1 MRNSSLGF
9 IDGGGTKMAF
19 QVAYHT
25 DIGIKK
31 KTNQDGLLLKTAR
44 TPEGEI
50 GLFVI
55 CDGMGGLSHGELASA
70 TVIRG
75 MSDWFDNDLPE
86 LLEVGTIEKEVPK
99 KLEERVRELNKKIL
113 DYGKAS
119 HIKLGTTITA
129 LLILHKQYYIVQIG
143 DSRAYSISDQLV
155 KLTEDQTLV
164 ERELQRGNLT
174 AEQAKIDPRRNV
186 LLQCVGATKDINVV
200 ITSGEV
206 NAGTMYMLCTD
217 GFYHEIRDDEML
229 TNLNPLNFTEEAR
242 MKDKIVELVELA
254 KERQETD
261 NISVLLAKVI

>member
-1 MRNSSLGF
+1 
-9 IDGGGTKMAF
+9 MAF

-75 MSDWFDNDLPE
+75 MSDWFDRDLPE
-86 LLEVGTIEKEVPK
+86 LLEEGNIDKEVPV
-99 KLEERVRELNKKIL
+99 KLEERVRELNQKIL
-113 DYGKAS
+113 EYGEVS
-119 HIKLGTTITA
+119 NIKLGTTITA

-143 DSRAYSISDQLV
+143 DSRAYSINDKLI

-164 ERELQRGNLT
+164 ERELQRGNIT
-174 AEQAKIDPRRNV
+174 AEQARIDPRRNV

-206 NAGTMYMLCTD
+206 QAGTMYMLCTD
-217 GFYHEIRDDEML
+217 GFYHEIKDEEML
-229 TNLNPLNFTEEAR
+229 ANLNPQHFTEEKH
-242 MKDKIVELVELA
+242 MKTKLIELVELA

-261 NISVLLAKVI
+261 NISILLAKRDMGTVLASQ

>member
-1 MRNSSLGF
+1 
-9 IDGGGTKMAF
+9 MAF

-31 KTNQDGLLLKTAR
+31 KTNQDGLLLKTAK
-44 TPEGEI
+44 TPQGEV

-75 MSDWFDNDLPE
+75 MSDWFDHDLPE
-86 LLEVGTIEKEVPK
+86 LLESAMMEKEIPVM
-99 KLEERVRELNKKIL
+99 LEKRVRELNAKIL
-113 DYGKAS
+113 EYGEAS
-119 HIKLGTTITA
+119 NIKLGTTITA
-129 LLILHKQYYIVQIG
+129 LFILYSQYFIIQIG
-143 DSRAYSISDQLV
+143 DSRAYSINDQLL
-155 KLTEDQTLV
+155 KLTKDQTLV
-164 ERELQRGNLT
+164 ERELQRGNIT
-174 AEQAKIDPRRNV
+174 AEQARIDPRRNV

-206 NAGTMYMLCTD
+206 KTGTMYMLCTD
-217 GFYHEIRDDEML
+217 GFYHEINDNEML
-229 TNLNPLNFTEEAR
+229 TNLNPQKFNGEAR

>member
-1 MRNSSLGF
+1 
-9 IDGGGTKMAF
+9 MAF

-31 KTNQDGLLLKTAR
+31 KTNQDGLLLKTAK
-44 TPEGEI
+44 TPHGEV

-75 MSDWFDNDLPE
+75 MSDWFDHDLPE
-86 LLEVGTIEKEVPK
+86 LLESAMMEKEIPVM
-99 KLEERVRELNKKIL
+99 LEKRVRELNAKIL
-113 DYGKAS
+113 EYGEAS

-129 LLILHKQYYIVQIG
+129 LFILYSQYFIIQIG
-143 DSRAYSISDQLV
+143 DSRAYSIDDQLL

-164 ERELQRGNLT
+164 ERELQRGNIS
-174 AEQAKIDPRRNV
+174 AEQARIDPRRNV

-206 NAGTMYMLCTD
+206 KQGTMYMLCTD
-217 GFYHEIRDDEML
+217 GFYHEINDNEML
-229 TNLNPLNFTEEAR
+229 TNLNPLNFTEGAK

-261 NISVLLAKVI
+261 NISVLLTKVI

>member
-1 MRNSSLGF
+1 
-9 IDGGGTKMAF
+9 MAF

-31 KTNQDGLLLKTAR
+31 KTNQDGLLLKTAK
-44 TPEGEI
+44 TPQGEV

-55 CDGMGGLSHGELASA
+55 CDGMGGLSHGELASG

-75 MSDWFDNDLPE
+75 MSDWFDNNLPE
-86 LLEVGTIEKEVPK
+86 LLESDMMEKEIPIM
-99 KLEERVRELNKKIL
+99 LEKRVRELNAKIL
-113 DYGKAS
+113 GYGEAS
-119 HIKLGTTITA
+119 NIKLGTTITA
-129 LLILHKQYYIVQIG
+129 LFILYSQYFIIQIG
-143 DSRAYSISDQLV
+143 DSRAYSINDELL

-164 ERELQRGNLT
+164 ERELRRGNIT
-174 AEQAKIDPRRNV
+174 AEQARIDPRRNV

-206 NAGTMYMLCTD
+206 KTGTMYMLCTD
-217 GFYHEIRDDEML
+217 GFYHEINDNEML
-229 TNLNPLNFTEEAR
+229 TNLNPQNFNGEAR

>member
-1 MRNSSLGF
+1 
-9 IDGGGTKMAF
+9 MAF

-31 KTNQDGLLLKTAR
+31 KTNQDGLLLKTAK
-44 TPEGEI
+44 TPQGEV

-75 MSDWFDNDLPE
+75 MSDWFDHDLPE
-86 LLEVGTIEKEVPK
+86 LLESAMMEKEIPVM
-99 KLEERVRELNKKIL
+99 LEKRVRELNAKIL
-113 DYGKAS
+113 EYGEAS
-119 HIKLGTTITA
+119 SIKLGTTITA
-129 LLILHKQYYIVQIG
+129 LFILYSQYFIIQIG
-143 DSRAYSISDQLV
+143 DSRAYSIDDQLL

-164 ERELQRGNLT
+164 ERELQRGNIT
-174 AEQAKIDPRRNV
+174 AEQARIDPRRNV

-200 ITSGEV
+200 ISSGEV
-206 NAGTMYMLCTD
+206 KLGTMYMLCTD
-217 GFYHEIRDDEML
+217 GFYHEINDSEML
-229 TNLNPLNFTEEAR
+229 SNLGPQNFTEEAR

-261 NISVLLAKVI
+261 NISVLLTKVI

>member
-1 MRNSSLGF
+1 
-9 IDGGGTKMAF
+9 MAF

-31 KTNQDGLLLKTAR
+31 KTNQDGLLLKTAK
-44 TPEGEI
+44 TPQGEV

-75 MSDWFDNDLPE
+75 MSDWFDNNLPE
-86 LLEVGTIEKEVPK
+86 LLESDMMEKEIPVM
-99 KLEERVRELNKKIL
+99 LEKRVRELNAKIL
-113 DYGKAS
+113 EYGEAS
-119 HIKLGTTITA
+119 SIKLGTTITA
-129 LLILHKQYYIVQIG
+129 LFILYSQYFIIQIG
-143 DSRAYSISDQLV
+143 DSRAYSIYDQLL

-164 ERELQRGNLT
+164 ERELQRGNIT
-174 AEQAKIDPRRNV
+174 AEQARIDPRRNV

-206 NAGTMYMLCTD
+206 KQGTMYMLCTD
-217 GFYHEIRDDEML
+217 GFYHEINDNEML
-229 TNLNPLNFTEEAR
+229 TNLNPQNFNGEAR

>member
-1 MRNSSLGF
+1 
-9 IDGGGTKMAF
+9 MAF

-31 KTNQDGLLLKTAR
+31 KTNQDGLLLKTAK
-44 TPEGEI
+44 TPQGEV

-75 MSDWFDNDLPE
+75 MSDWFDNNLPE
-86 LLEVGTIEKEVPK
+86 LLESDMMEKEIPVM
-99 KLEERVRELNKKIL
+99 LEKRVRELNAKIL
-113 DYGKAS
+113 EYGEAS
-119 HIKLGTTITA
+119 SIKLGTTITA
-129 LLILHKQYYIVQIG
+129 LFILYSQYFIIQIG
-143 DSRAYSISDQLV
+143 DSRAYSINDQLL

-164 ERELQRGNLT
+164 ERELQRGNIT
-174 AEQAKIDPRRNV
+174 AEQARIDPRRNV

-206 NAGTMYMLCTD
+206 KQGTMYMLCTD
-217 GFYHEIRDDEML
+217 GFYHEINDNEML
-229 TNLNPLNFTEEAR
+229 TNLNPQNFNGEAR

>member
-1 MRNSSLGF
+1 
-9 IDGGGTKMAF
+9 MAF

-31 KTNQDGLLLKTAR
+31 KTNQDGLLLKTAK

-50 GLFVI
+50 GLFII

-86 LLEVGTIEKEVPK
+86 LLESGIAETDIPG

-113 DYGKAS
+113 DYGEVS
-119 HIKLGTTITA
+119 NIKLGTTITA

-143 DSRAYSISDQLV
+143 DSRAYSINHKLV

-164 ERELQRGNLT
+164 ERELQRGNIS
-174 AEQAKIDPRRNV
+174 AEQARIDPRRNV
-186 LLQCVGATKDINVV
+186 LLQCVGATKNINVV

-206 NAGTMYMLCTD
+206 ESGTMYMLCTD
-217 GFYHEIRDDEML
+217 GFYHEISDEEML
-229 TNLNPLNFTEEAR
+229 ANLNPHHFTKEKS
-242 MKDKIVELVELA
+242 MKDKLVELVELA
-254 KERQETD
+254 KQRQETD
-261 NISVLLAKVI
+261 NISILLAKRDMGTVLASQ

>member
-1 MRNSSLGF
+1 
-9 IDGGGTKMAF
+9 MAF

-31 KTNQDGLLLKTAR
+31 KTNQDGLLLKTAK
-44 TPEGEI
+44 TPQGEV

-75 MSDWFDNDLPE
+75 LSDWFDHNLPE
-86 LLEVGTIEKEVPK
+86 LLESDMMEKEIPVM
-99 KLEERVRELNKKIL
+99 LEKRVRELNATIL
-113 DYGKAS
+113 GYGEAS
-119 HIKLGTTITA
+119 NIKLGTTITA
-129 LLILHKQYYIVQIG
+129 LFILYSQYFIIQIG
-143 DSRAYSISDQLV
+143 DSRAYSISDQLL

-164 ERELQRGNLT
+164 ERELQRGNIT
-174 AEQAKIDPRRNV
+174 AEQARIDPRRNV

-206 NAGTMYMLCTD
+206 KQGTMYMLCTD
-217 GFYHEIRDDEML
+217 GFYHEINDSEML
-229 TNLNPLNFTEEAR
+229 TNLNPQNFNGEAR

>member
-1 MRNSSLGF
+1 
-9 IDGGGTKMAF
+9 MAF

-31 KTNQDGLLLKTAR
+31 KTNQDGLLLKTAK
-44 TPEGEI
+44 TPRGEV

-75 MSDWFDNDLPE
+75 MSDWFDNNLPE
-86 LLEVGTIEKEVPK
+86 LLESDMMEKEIPVMLDK
-99 KLEERVRELNKKIL
+99 RVRELNAKIL
-113 DYGKAS
+113 EYGETS
-119 HIKLGTTITA
+119 NIKLGTTITA
-129 LLILHKQYYIVQIG
+129 LFILYSQYFIIQIG
-143 DSRAYSISDQLV
+143 DSRAYSINDELL

-164 ERELQRGNLT
+164 ERELQRGNIT
-174 AEQAKIDPRRNV
+174 AEQARIDPRRNV

-206 NAGTMYMLCTD
+206 KTGTMYMLCTD
-217 GFYHEIRDDEML
+217 GFYHEINDNEML
-229 TNLNPLNFTEEAR
+229 INLNPQNFNGEAR

>member
-1 MRNSSLGF
+1 
-9 IDGGGTKMAF
+9 MAF

-31 KTNQDGLLLKTAR
+31 KTNQDGLLLKTAK
-44 TPEGEI
+44 TPQGEV

-75 MSDWFDNDLPE
+75 MSDWFDHDLPE
-86 LLEVGTIEKEVPK
+86 LLESAMMEKEIPVM
-99 KLEERVRELNKKIL
+99 LEKRVRELNAKIL
-113 DYGKAS
+113 EYGEAS
-119 HIKLGTTITA
+119 SIKLGTTITA
-129 LLILHKQYYIVQIG
+129 LFILCSQYFIIQIG
-143 DSRAYSISDQLV
+143 DSRAYSIDDQLL

-164 ERELQRGNLT
+164 ERELQRGNIT
-174 AEQAKIDPRRNV
+174 AEQARIDPRRNV

-206 NAGTMYMLCTD
+206 KQGTMYMLCTD
-217 GFYHEIRDDEML
+217 GFYHEINDNEML
-229 TNLNPLNFTEEAR
+229 TNLNPLNFTEEAK

-261 NISVLLAKVI
+261 NISVLLTKVI

>member
-1 MRNSSLGF
+1 M
-9 IDGGGTKMAF
+9 TF

-75 MSDWFDNDLPE
+75 MSDWFENDLPE
-86 LLEVGTIEKEVPK
+86 MLEAGIAESDIPGMLEK
-99 KLEERVRELNKKIL
+99 RIRELNNKII
-113 DYGKAS
+113 DYGEAS
-119 HIKLGTTITA
+119 NIKLGTTITA
-129 LLILHKQYYIVQIG
+129 LLILHKQYYILQIG
-143 DSRAYSISDQLV
+143 DSRAYSINDKLV

-164 ERELQRGNLT
+164 ERELQRGNIT
-174 AEQAKIDPRRNV
+174 AEQARIDPRRNV

-200 ITSGEV
+200 INSGEV
-206 NAGTMYMLCTD
+206 ESGTMYMLCTD
-217 GFYHEIRDDEML
+217 GFYHEIRDEEML
-229 TNLNPLNFTEEAR
+229 ANLNPQHFTEEKS
-242 MKDKIVELVELA
+242 MKKKLVELIELA
-254 KERQETD
+254 KQRQETD
-261 NISVLLAKVI
+261 NISILLAKRDTGRVLASQ